1 MARSL
6 HMHEK
11 QTLQN
16 HNTTQMNE
24 KNILVNTIVEGIQ
37 EKKGH
42 GIVIAD
48 MSGIDGAIAH
58 YFIICE
64 GNSPT
69 QVEAIAGEVSDRC
82 REKLHEK
89 PQHCVGLEEAVWV
102 AIDYFDVMVHIF
114 TPETREFYDLE
125 HLWEDAKLTK
135 IADLD

>member
-1 MARSL
+1 MEKKNSL
-6 HMHEK
+6 
-11 QTLQN
+11 
-16 HNTTQMNE
+16 
-24 KNILVNTIVEGIQ
+24 VDTIVEGIQ

-48 MSGIDGAIAH
+48 MSGIDGAVAH
-58 YFIICE
+58 HFIICE

-114 TPETREFYDLE
+114 VPETREFYDLE
-125 HLWEDAKLTK
+125 HLWEDAKLTR
-135 IADLD
+135 IPDLD

>member
-1 MARSL
+1 M
-6 HMHEK
+6 
-11 QTLQN
+11 
-16 HNTTQMNE
+16 
-24 KNILVNTIVEGIQ
+24 VDTIVEGIQ

-48 MSGIDGAIAH
+48 MSGIDGAVAH

-102 AIDYFDVMVHIF
+102 VSTTSMSWCTYSCLRQGNFMISSTFGRM
-114 TPETREFYDLE
+114 PN
-125 HLWEDAKLTK
+125 
-135 IADLD
+135 